1 MSIDHNTGQDS
12 YQISDDKSL
21 PAVFGYLEIPKSDG
35 IHPAVIILYGAAGW
49 RQDYISLA
57 KTYSN
62 AGFVSLVLD
71 YFAVT
76 GQGITEEDKRAMW
89 PQWQEMIRSAVIF
102 LKSHPSSKNQH
113 IGIIGYSLGA
123 FLAVSVASS
132 ISEVKAVVDFF
143 GGGKPETIE
152 NDVINFPPLL
162 ILHGKEDNIVP
173 VSNAYLLRNAV
184 IEKGGRVEMH
194 IYQNEQHSFSGVWS
208 PNYSESASSD
218 SLHKTID
225 FLKRQLILI

>member
-1 MSIDHNTGQDS
+1 MTIDHNIGQNP

-21 PAVFGYLEIPKSDG
+21 PAVFGYLEIPKRYG
-35 IHPAVIILYGAAGW
+35 THPAVIILYGAAGW

-76 GQGITEEDKRAMW
+76 GQGITEADRRSMW

-102 LKSHPSSKNQH
+102 LKNHPASKNQH
-113 IGIIGYSLGA
+113 IGLIGYSLGA

-132 ISEVKAVVDFF
+132 IPEVKAVVDFF
-143 GGGKPETIE
+143 GGGRPETIE

-162 ILHGKEDNIVP
+162 IFHGKEDNIVP
-173 VSNAYLLRNAV
+173 VSNAYLLKNTV
-184 IEKGGRVEMH
+184 IDQGGQVEMH
-194 IYQNEQHSFSGVWS
+194 IYQNEQHSFSAAWS
-208 PNYSESASSD
+208 SNYSESASSD
-218 SLHKTID
+218 SLRKTID
-225 FLKRQLILI
+225 FLKRQLN